1 MSGDVVLREAR
12 EEDYPFILR
21 VNEENVAVLSPMD
34 EAHLRKLDE
43 GALRTFIAEVDSAP
57 AAFAIVMR
65 DGFDAYD
72 SQNYHWFA
80 QRYPQFVY
88 VDRIAID
95 APYRG
100 RGVGRAIY
108 DAVFDLARETESP
121 VVAAEID
128 TIPYNEPSLKFHESM
143 GFHEVGT
150 QFVSANGVQVSLQI
164 APVQH

>member
-1 MSGDVVLREAR
+1 MSEGNVVLREAR

-34 EAHLRKLDE
+34 EARLRKLDE
-43 GALRTFIAEVDSAP
+43 GALRTFVVEVDGMP
-57 AAFAIVMR
+57 AAFAIVMG

-72 SQNYHWFA
+72 SQNYRWFA
-80 QRYPQFVY
+80 QRYPRFVY

-108 DAVFDLARETESP
+108 DAVFDLARNQISSGGRRNRH
-121 VVAAEID
+121 D
-128 TIPYNEPSLKFHESM
+128 
-143 GFHEVGT
+143 
-150 QFVSANGVQVSLQI
+150 SLQ
-164 APVQH
+164 